1 MSFWQN
7 DASTERHSM
16 KRHETDD
23 DGDFKDIGI
32 QTKKKMPTKHF
43 GHYSNAIESLKNM
56 FFESHSLLFQI
67 IDI

>member
-1 MSFWQN
+1 
-7 DASTERHSM
+7 M

-23 DGDFKDIGI
+23 DDDFKDIGI
-32 QTKKKMPTKHF
+32 QTKKKMPTWHF
-43 GHYSNAIESLKNM
+43 GHYSNLIESLKNM